1 MVIPDV
7 TGSTIPRHG
16 KPEAGGGDDKCRL
29 TKADRLRIERFL
41 SFAGNSSV
49 AYSQLMLDILHQK
62 LRVAVA
68 IEGAAPSDIA
78 TFGSYISC
86 LVDEKDIECGVLSF
100 GLVTRAGEIPIHSL
114 LGATL
119 IGMSAGQR
127 TILLSEDGTTRSL
140 VVTQVEVPFA
150 V

>member
-29 TKADRLRIERFL
+29 TKADRLGIERFL

-86 LVDEKDIECGVLSF
+86 VVDEKDIECGVLSF

-127 TILLSEDGTTRSL
+127 TILRSEDGTTRSL

>member
-1 MVIPDV
+1 MAIPDV

-16 KPEAGGGDDKCRL
+16 KPEAGGGDCECRL
-29 TKADRLRIERFL
+29 TKADRLGIERFL

-62 LRVAVA
+62 LQVAVA
-68 IEGAAPSDIA
+68 IEGAAPSDVA

-86 LVDEKDIECGVLSF
+86 VVDEKDIECGVLSF
-100 GLVTRAGEIPIHSL
+100 GLVARAGEIPIHSL

-127 TILLSEDGTTRSL
+127 TKLRFEGGTTRSL
-140 VVTQVEVPFA
+140 VVIHVSVPFA

>member
-16 KPEAGGGDDKCRL
+16 KPEAGGGDYKCRL
-29 TKADRLRIERFL
+29 TKADRLGIERFL

-49 AYSQLMLDILHQK
+49 VYSQLMLDILHQK
-62 LRVAVA
+62 LKVAVA
-68 IEGAAPSDIA
+68 IEGVAPSDVA

-86 LVDEKDIECGVLSF
+86 VVDEKDIESGVLSF

-119 IGMSAGQR
+119 IGMSAGQS

-140 VVTQVEVPFA
+140 VVTQVGAPFT

>member
-1 MVIPDV
+1 MAIRDV

-16 KPEAGGGDDKCRL
+16 KPEAGGGDCTCRL

-41 SFAGNSSV
+41 SFAGNSTV

-62 LRVAVA
+62 LQVAVA

-86 LVDEKDIECGVLSF
+86 VVDEKDIECGVLSF

-119 IGMSAGQR
+119 IGMSAGQS

>member
-1 MVIPDV
+1 MAIADV

-16 KPEAGGGDDKCRL
+16 KPEAGDGDYKCRL
-29 TKADRLRIERFL
+29 TKADRLGIERFL
-41 SFAGNSSV
+41 SFAANSSV
-49 AYSQLMLDILHQK
+49 AYSQLMLDILHQR
-62 LRVAVA
+62 LQVAVT
-68 IEGAAPSDIA
+68 IEGAAPSDVA
-78 TFGSYISC
+78 TFGSYISYV
-86 LVDEKDIECGVLSF
+86 VDEKNIECGVLSF

-127 TILLSEDGTTRSL
+127 TKLLSEDGTTRPL
-140 VVTQVEVPFA
+140 VVTQVGVPFT

>member
-1 MVIPDV
+1 
-7 TGSTIPRHG
+7 
-16 KPEAGGGDDKCRL
+16 
-29 TKADRLRIERFL
+29 
-41 SFAGNSSV
+41 
-49 AYSQLMLDILHQK
+49 MLDILHQK

-86 LVDEKDIECGVLSF
+86 VVDEKDIECGVLSF

-119 IGMSAGQR
+119 IGMSAGQS

>member
-1 MVIPDV
+1 MALPDI
-7 TGSTIPRHG
+7 TASTIPRNG
-16 KPEAGGGDDKCRL
+16 KPEAGGGDCRCRL

-49 AYSQLMLDILHQK
+49 SYSQLMLNILYQK
-62 LRVAVA
+62 LQVAVA
-68 IEGAAPSDIA
+68 VEGAAPSDVA

-86 LVDEKDIECGVLSF
+86 VVDEKIIESGVLSF

-119 IGMSAGQR
+119 IGMSAGQD
-127 TILLSEDGTTRSL
+127 TMLLSEDGTTRSF
-140 VVTQVEVPFA
+140 VVTQVDVPSA

>member
-1 MVIPDV
+1 MAIPDV
-7 TGSTIPRHG
+7 TGSTIPGNG
-16 KPEAGGGDDKCRL
+16 KPEAGGGDCKCRL

-41 SFAGNSSV
+41 SFANNSSV
-49 AYSQLMLDILHQK
+49 AYSQLMLDTLHQK
-62 LRVAVA
+62 LQVAVA
-68 IEGAAPSDIA
+68 IEGAAPSDVT

-86 LVDEKDIECGVLSF
+86 VVDKKDIECGVLGF

-127 TILLSEDGTTRSL
+127 TKLLSEDGTTRSL
-140 VVTQVEVPFA
+140 VVTQVGAPFA